1 MLDRAIA
8 SNDRAFKLA
17 AAVTVAFVTTLAVMD
32 EAERARQAG
41 DIWLAE
47 RLNKTLRGER
57 ERVAKPN

>member
-17 AAVTVAFVTTLAVMD
+17 ARSRSRSSLVLAVMD

-47 RLNKTLRGER
+47 RLNKMLRSER
-57 ERVAKPN
+57 ELVRRLN